1 MNKCMILHIIY
12 NVELYIVRE
21 VAVKKTSDGE
31 MTTPGKIENVV
42 SVLGEYLEIDQV
54 KSSELT
60 RTEEAR
66 GF

>member
-54 KSSELT
+54 K
-60 RTEEAR
+60 
-66 GF
+66 FQ